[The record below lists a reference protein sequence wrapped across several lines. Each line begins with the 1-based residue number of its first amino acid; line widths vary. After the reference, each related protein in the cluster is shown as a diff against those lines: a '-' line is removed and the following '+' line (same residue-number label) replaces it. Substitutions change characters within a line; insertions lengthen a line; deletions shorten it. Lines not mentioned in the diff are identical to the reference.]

1 MISIMIVVERR
12 RGKFLFS

>member
-1 MISIMIVVERR
+1 MIVVERR